1 MRHASCMMHNKW
13 KKNPFCQ
20 CMMKRIF
27 YFLLTIMLCVACSD
41 DEQFTTSSSDL
52 LTLPDDTLKMD
63 TVFSGRSSATY
74 TFWVHNRNSKALRIQ
89 NVRLRDAN
97 KGFRIN
103 VDGEYLNPTISGVE
117 VLGGDSLLVFVE
129 LTAPEAGQLEPI
141 PVDEE
146 LHFTLESGAEQL
158 VKLRAWTWDAERWVD
173 KTVSADETVATDK
186 PILVTGTLVIEE
198 GATLRLEGTT
208 LYFHDDA
215 SLVVRG
221 TLEAEGVTLRGDRLD
236 RMFDYLPYDHIS
248 GQWQGVRVREN
259 ARLSMTDCDLH
270 AAYIGLTAVEGSE
283 VQLTRTVIHNSA
295 GDDIFATGASL
306 VLDHCLLS
314 NAEGSLLSAEK
325 CNVVLSHC
333 TLAQYY
339 PFALRDIALSLGEA
353 TTHSIEK
360 LLIGGYEEAL
370 MSYSEGVEKITE
382 EAYHI
387 AEKEDFVLID
397 EDNLIYDFHLKP
409 DTKSAGFGCYE

>member
-1 MRHASCMMHNKW
+1 
-13 KKNPFCQ
+13 
-20 CMMKRIF
+20 MMKRIF

-89 NVRLRDAN
+89 DVRLRDAN

-186 PILVTGTLVIEE
+186 PILVTGTLVIE
-198 GATLRLEGTT
+198 GCYA
-208 LYFHDDA
+208 A
-215 SLVVRG
+215 VRG
-221 TLEAEGVTLRGDRLD
+221 DDTL
-236 RMFDYLPYDHIS
+236 FP
-248 GQWQGVRVREN
+248 
-259 ARLSMTDCDLH
+259 
-270 AAYIGLTAVEGSE
+270 
-283 VQLTRTVIHNSA
+283 
-295 GDDIFATGASL
+295 
-306 VLDHCLLS
+306 
-314 NAEGSLLSAEK
+314 
-325 CNVVLSHC
+325 
-333 TLAQYY
+333 
-339 PFALRDIALSLGEA
+339 
-353 TTHSIEK
+353 
-360 LLIGGYEEAL
+360 
-370 MSYSEGVEKITE
+370 
-382 EAYHI
+382 
-387 AEKEDFVLID
+387 
-397 EDNLIYDFHLKP
+397 
-409 DTKSAGFGCYE
+409 

>member
-129 LTAPEAGQLEPI
+129 LTAPEAGQLEPK

-236 RMFDYLPYDHIS
+236 DMFSYLPYDHIS
-248 GQWQGVRVREN
+248 GQWQGITVEEKG
-259 ARLSMTDCDLH
+259 LLKMTECDLH
-270 AAYIGLTAVEGSE
+270 GAFLGIMAAEGAGVMLTG
-283 VQLTRTVIHNSA
+283 TVVHNNA
-295 GDDIFATGASL
+295 GDGINANGAEL
-306 VLDHCLLS
+306 ILDHCLLS
-314 NAEGSLLSAEK
+314 NAEGSLLTVQNCS
-325 CNVVLSHC
+325 VTLTQC

-339 PFALRDIALSLGEA
+339 PFALRDTALHLGEG
-353 TTHSIEK
+353 TTYTIDK
-360 LLIGGYEEAL
+360 LLIAGYEEEL
-370 MSYSEGVEKITE
+370 ISIHESVEPVKE
-382 EAYHI
+382 EAYHQ
-387 AEKEDFVLID
+387 AKKEDFVLID

-409 DTKSAGFGCYE
+409 DTESAGFGCYE

>member
-20 CMMKRIF
+20 CMMKLIF

-129 LTAPEAGQLEPI
+129 LTAPEAGQLEPK

-215 SLVVRG
+215 ALVVRG

-236 RMFDYLPYDHIS
+236 DMFSYLPYDHIS
-248 GQWQGVRVREN
+248 GQWQGITVEEKG
-259 ARLSMTDCDLH
+259 LLKMTECDLH
-270 AAYIGLTAVEGSE
+270 GAFLGIMAAEGAGVMLTG
-283 VQLTRTVIHNSA
+283 TVVHNNA
-295 GDDIFATGASL
+295 GDGINANGAEL
-306 VLDHCLLS
+306 ILDHCLLS
-314 NAEGSLLSAEK
+314 NAEGSLLTVQNCS
-325 CNVVLSHC
+325 VTLTQC

-339 PFALRDIALSLGEA
+339 PFALRDTALHLGEG
-353 TTHSIEK
+353 TTYTIDK
-360 LLIGGYEEAL
+360 LLIAGYEEEL
-370 MSYSEGVEKITE
+370 ISIHESVEPVKE
-382 EAYHI
+382 EAYHQ
-387 AEKEDFVLID
+387 AKKDDFVLID

-409 DTKSAGFGCYE
+409 DTESAGFGCYE

>member
-1 MRHASCMMHNKW
+1 
-13 KKNPFCQ
+13 
-20 CMMKRIF
+20 MMKRIF

-41 DEQFTTSSSDL
+41 DEQFTTGSGDVLS
-52 LTLPDDTLKMD
+52 LPEDTLKMD

-74 TFWVHNRNSKALRIQ
+74 TFWIHNRNSKALRMTD
-89 NVRLRDAN
+89 VRLSDGT
-97 KGFRIN
+97 KGFRVN
-103 VDGEYLNPTISGVE
+103 VDGEYLNPNIGGVE
-117 VLGGDSLLVFVE
+117 LLGKDSMLVFVE
-129 LTAPEAGQLEPI
+129 LTAPTAGQSEPKA
-141 PVDEE
+141 VDEQ
-146 LHFTLESGAEQL
+146 LVITLESGTRQT
-158 VKLRAWTWDAERWVD
+158 VSMRAWSWDAERWD
-173 KTVSADETVATDK
+173 NKTVTADEEVTSQK
-186 PILVTGTLVIEE
+186 PILVTGPLIVDQ
-198 GATLRLEGTT
+198 GATLRLRDLT
-208 LYFHDDA
+208 LYFHEDA
-215 SLVVRG
+215 SLVVNG
-221 TLEAEGVTLRGDRLD
+221 ALEAENVTMRGDRLD

-270 AAYIGLTAVEGSE
+270 AAYIGLTAVEDSE

-360 LLIGGYEEAL
+360 LLIGGYEEVL